1 MDLFQIQK
9 KHNMAIYTS
18 DHIGK
23 WYWLRYG
30 NNIVLAE
37 QFSTEISRAVSNK
50 QLIQGDA
57 GVHVMSVNG
66 KTMTS
71 QLSSD
76 VLMQIPQG
84 NFRSNNPVPS
94 VVTPPYNPGYKDVMD
109 LLIDDFNFIKAS
121 LYNADYWLRLF
132 QSTGKRYYLELANMY
147 DSKYWYASPRN
158 LLTSASIQISDTV
171 RCSLNY
177 NAYYDQIFDPIAF
190 ADAFPNNYDFLA
202 RVAKNYD
209 CRFYVTQDLNNQ
221 GSDQILKILSGSI
234 NINVNYSKIYLANLE
249 SEYPLYSP
257 QGYEV
262 SGSITVPA
270 RSWNQLRDLY
280 NSKVVSYTNFSLLVG
295 NRYLRLGQALIE
307 DKMNLS
313 MGDNL
318 MTAEISFKGYG
329 RL

>member
-1 MDLFQIQK
+1 MRVFSDSYQIQK
-9 KHNMAIYTS
+9 NYKMAIYTS

-37 QFSTEISRAVSNK
+37 EFTTELSRNVSSK

-71 QLSSD
+71 TLSSD
-76 VLMQIPQG
+76 VLIEIPQAKY
-84 NFRSNNPVPS
+84 NLDNSVPR
-94 VVTPPYNPGYKDVMD
+94 VVTPPYKPGYKDVLD
-109 LLIDDFNFIKAS
+109 LLIDDFALIRAN
-121 LYNADYWLRLF
+121 LYNPNFWFVRP
-132 QSTGKRYYLELANMY
+132 K
-147 DSKYWYASPRN
+147 N
-158 LLTSASIQISDTV
+158 LLTSASIQIGSTI

-177 NAYYDQIFDPIAF
+177 NAYYDQLFELIQF
-190 ADAFPNNYDFLA
+190 ADAFPSNYDFLA

-209 CRFYVTQDLNNQ
+209 CRFYATNEN
-221 GSDQILKILSGSI
+221 DQLLKVLSGNI
-234 NINVNYSKIYLANLE
+234 NININYAKMYLAGIE
-249 SEYPLYSP
+249 SEYPIYSP

-270 RSWNQLRDLY
+270 RSWNLLRDLY
-280 NSKVVSYTNFSLLVG
+280 NSKVVTYTNFSLLVG
-295 NRYLRLGQALIE
+295 TRYLRLGQAVIQ

>member
-1 MDLFQIQK
+1 
-9 KHNMAIYTS
+9 MAIYTS

-23 WYWLRYG
+23 WYWLKYE

-37 QFSTEISRAVSNK
+37 EFSTELSRAVSNK

-71 QLSSD
+71 TLSSD
-76 VLMQIPQG
+76 VLIEIPQAKY
-84 NFRSNNPVPS
+84 NLNNSVPS
-94 VVTPPYNPGYKDVMD
+94 VITPPYNPGYKDVLD
-109 LLIDDFNFIKAS
+109 LLIDDFALIRAN
-121 LYNADYWLRLF
+121 LYNPNFWFMRP
-132 QSTGKRYYLELANMY
+132 K
-147 DSKYWYASPRN
+147 N
-158 LLTSASIQISDTV
+158 LLTSASLQIGNTI

-177 NAYYDQIFDPIAF
+177 NAYYDQIFELIQF
-190 ADAFPNNYDFLA
+190 ADVFPSNYDFLA

-209 CRFYVTQDLNNQ
+209 CRFYATNEN
-221 GSDQILKILSGSI
+221 DQILKVLSGSI
-234 NINVNYSKIYLANLE
+234 NITVNYSKMYLAGTE
-249 SEYPLYSP
+249 SEYPIYSP

-262 SGSITVPA
+262 SGSITIPA
-270 RSWNQLRDLY
+270 RSWNQLRDLF

-295 NRYLRLGQALIE
+295 TRYLRLGQAVIE
-307 DKMNLS
+307 DKMNLT

>member
-1 MDLFQIQK
+1 MDSFQTQK
-9 KHNMAIYTS
+9 SYNMAIYTS

-23 WYWLRYG
+23 WYWLKYG

-37 QFSTEISRAVSNK
+37 EFTSELSRAVTNK

-57 GVHVMSVNG
+57 GVHVMSESG

-71 QLSSD
+71 TLSSD
-76 VLMQIPQG
+76 VLIEIPQAKY
-84 NFRSNNPVPS
+84 NLNSSVPN
-94 VVTPPYNPGYKDVMD
+94 VITPPYNPGYRDVLD
-109 LLIDDFNFIKAS
+109 LLITDFDLIRAN
-121 LYNADYWLRLF
+121 LYNPDYWFMRP
-132 QSTGKRYYLELANMY
+132 K
-147 DSKYWYASPRN
+147 N
-158 LLTSASIQISDTV
+158 LLTSASLQIGSTI

-177 NAYYDQIFDPIAF
+177 NAYYDQIFELIQF
-190 ADAFPNNYDFLA
+190 ADAFPSNYDFLA

-209 CRFYVTQDLNNQ
+209 CRFYATNEN
-221 GSDQILKILSGSI
+221 DQILKVLSGSI
-234 NINVNYSKIYLANLE
+234 NININYSKMYLVGTE
-249 SEYPLYSP
+249 SDYPIYSP

-270 RSWNQLRDLY
+270 RNWNLLRDLF

-295 NRYLRLGQALIE
+295 TRYLRLGQAVIE

>member
-1 MDLFQIQK
+1 MRVFLDLFQTQK
-9 KHNMAIYTS
+9 NYNMAIYTS

-37 QFSTEISRAVSNK
+37 EFTSELSRAVSNK

-57 GVHVMSVNG
+57 GVHVISVNG
-66 KTMTS
+66 KSMTS
-71 QLSSD
+71 SLSSD
-76 VLMQIPQG
+76 VLIEIPQSKYTID
-84 NFRSNNPVPS
+84 NSVPS
-94 VVTPPYNPGYKDVMD
+94 VVIPPYNPGYKDVLD
-109 LLIDDFNFIKAS
+109 LLIDDFALIRAN
-121 LYNADYWLRLF
+121 LYNPDYWYMRP
-132 QSTGKRYYLELANMY
+132 K
-147 DSKYWYASPRN
+147 N
-158 LLTSASIQISDTV
+158 LLTSASLQIGSTI

-177 NAYYDQIFDPIAF
+177 NAYYDQIFELIQF
-190 ADAFPNNYDFLA
+190 ADALPSNYDFLA

-209 CRFYVTQDLNNQ
+209 CRFYATNEN
-221 GSDQILKILSGSI
+221 DQILKVLSGSI
-234 NINVNYSKIYLANLE
+234 NININYAKIYIAGTE
-249 SEYPLYSP
+249 SEYPIYSP

-270 RSWNQLRDLY
+270 RNWNLMRDLF

-295 NRYLRLGQALIE
+295 TRYLRLGQAVIE
-307 DKMNLS
+307 DKINLS

>member
-1 MDLFQIQK
+1 MRVFLDSFQTQK
-9 KHNMAIYTS
+9 SYNMAIYTS

-23 WYWLRYG
+23 WYWLKYD

-37 QFSTEISRAVSNK
+37 EFTSEISRAVSNK

-71 QLSSD
+71 TLSSD
-76 VLMQIPQG
+76 VLIEIPQAKY
-84 NFRSNNPVPS
+84 NLNSSVPN
-94 VVTPPYNPGYKDVMD
+94 VITPPYNPGYRDVLD
-109 LLIDDFNFIKAS
+109 LLITDFALIRAN
-121 LYNADYWLRLF
+121 LYNPDYWLMRP
-132 QSTGKRYYLELANMY
+132 K
-147 DSKYWYASPRN
+147 N
-158 LLTSASIQISDTV
+158 LLTSASLQIGSTI

-177 NAYYDQIFDPIAF
+177 NAYYDQIFELIQF
-190 ADAFPNNYDFLA
+190 ADAFPSNYDFLA

-209 CRFYVTQDLNNQ
+209 CRFYATQGYNNFDSYNNFSS
-221 GSDQILKILSGSI
+221 GYDQILKVLSGSI
-234 NINVNYSKIYLANLE
+234 NINVNYSKMYLAGTE
-249 SEYPLYSP
+249 SEYPIYSP

-262 SGSITVPA
+262 SGSITIPA
-270 RSWNQLRDLY
+270 RSWNQLRDLF

-295 NRYLRLGQALIE
+295 TRYLRLGQAVIE

>member
-1 MDLFQIQK
+1 
-9 KHNMAIYTS
+9 MAIYTS

-30 NNIVLAE
+30 NTIVLAE
-37 QFSTEISRAVSNK
+37 SFSTELSRAVTNK

-71 QLSSD
+71 TLSSD
-76 VLMQIPQG
+76 VLIEIPQG
-84 NFRSNNPVPS
+84 KYNLDQPVPT
-94 VVTPPYNPGYKDVMD
+94 VVTPPYNPGYKDVLD
-109 LLIDDFNFIKAS
+109 LLIDDFALVRAN
-121 LYNADYWLRLF
+121 LYNPDYWFMR
-132 QSTGKRYYLELANMY
+132 
-147 DSKYWYASPRN
+147 PRN
-158 LLTSASIQISDTV
+158 LLTSASLQISNTIK
-171 RCSLNY
+171 CTLNY
-177 NAYYDQIFDPIAF
+177 NAYYDQIFEQIQF
-190 ADAFPNNYDFLA
+190 ADAFPANYDFLA

-209 CRFYVTQDLNNQ
+209 CRFYATNEN
-221 GSDQILKILSGSI
+221 DQLLKVLSGSI
-234 NINVNYSKIYLANLE
+234 NINVNYTKMYLAGTE
-249 SEYPLYSP
+249 SEYPIYSP

-270 RSWNQLRDLY
+270 RSWNLLRDLF
-280 NSKVVSYTNFSLLVG
+280 NSKVVTYTNFSLLVG
-295 NRYLRLGQALIE
+295 NRYLRLGQAVIE

>member
-1 MDLFQIQK
+1 
-9 KHNMAIYTS
+9 MAIYTS

-23 WYWLRYG
+23 WYCLRYG
-30 NNIVLAE
+30 SNIVLAE
-37 QFSTEISRAVSNK
+37 EFTSELSRAVSNK

-71 QLSSD
+71 SLSSD
-76 VLMQIPQG
+76 VLIEIPQAKY
-84 NFRSNNPVPS
+84 NINNSVPS
-94 VVTPPYNPGYKDVMD
+94 VITPPFNPAYKDVLD
-109 LLIDDFNFIKAS
+109 LLIDDFALIRAN
-121 LYNADYWLRLF
+121 LYNPNFWFMRP
-132 QSTGKRYYLELANMY
+132 K
-147 DSKYWYASPRN
+147 N
-158 LLTSASIQISDTV
+158 LLTSASLQIGSTI

-177 NAYYDQIFDPIAF
+177 NAYYDQIFELIQF
-190 ADAFPNNYDFLA
+190 ADVFPSNYDFLA

-209 CRFYVTQDLNNQ
+209 CRFYASQDEFHQ
-221 GSDQILKILSGSI
+221 GNDQILKVLSGSI
-234 NINVNYSKIYLANLE
+234 NININYSKIYLAGTE
-249 SEYPLYSP
+249 SEYPIYSP

-262 SGSITVPA
+262 SGSITIPA
-270 RSWNQLRDLY
+270 RNWNQLRDLF
-280 NSKVVSYTNFSLLVG
+280 NSKVVTLTNFSLLVG
-295 NRYLRLGQALIE
+295 TRYLRLGQAVIE

>member
-1 MDLFQIQK
+1 MDLFQTQK
-9 KHNMAIYTS
+9 NYNMAIYTS

-30 NNIVLAE
+30 SNIVLAE
-37 QFSTEISRAVSNK
+37 EFTSELSRAVSNK

-71 QLSSD
+71 SLSSD
-76 VLMQIPQG
+76 VLIEIPQAKY
-84 NFRSNNPVPS
+84 NINNSVPS
-94 VVTPPYNPGYKDVMD
+94 VITPPFNPAYKDVLD
-109 LLIDDFNFIKAS
+109 LLIDDFALIRAN
-121 LYNADYWLRLF
+121 LYNPNFWFMRP
-132 QSTGKRYYLELANMY
+132 K
-147 DSKYWYASPRN
+147 N
-158 LLTSASIQISDTV
+158 LLTSASLQIGSTI

-177 NAYYDQIFDPIAF
+177 NAYYDQIFELIQF
-190 ADAFPNNYDFLA
+190 ADVFPSNYDFLA

-209 CRFYVTQDLNNQ
+209 CRFYATNEN
-221 GSDQILKILSGSI
+221 DQILKVLSGSI
-234 NINVNYSKIYLANLE
+234 NININYSKMYLAGTE
-249 SEYPLYSP
+249 SEYPIYSP

-262 SGSITVPA
+262 SGSITIPA
-270 RSWNQLRDLY
+270 RNWNQLRDLF
-280 NSKVVSYTNFSLLVG
+280 NSKIVTFTNFSLLVG
-295 NRYLRLGQALIE
+295 TRYLRLGQAVIE

>member
-1 MDLFQIQK
+1 MKVFLASLWTLK
-9 KHNMAIYTS
+9 NYNMGIYTS

-30 NNIVLAE
+30 SVIVLAE
-37 QFSTEISRAVSNK
+37 EFTTELSRAVSNK

-71 QLSSD
+71 TLSSD
-76 VLMQIPQG
+76 VLIELPQG
-84 NFRSNNPVPS
+84 KLEKNGSVPS
-94 VVTPPYNPGYKDVMD
+94 VVIPPYNPGYKDVLD
-109 LLIDDFNFIKAS
+109 LLIYDFDLIRKN
-121 LYNADYWLRLF
+121 LYNPDF
-132 QSTGKRYYLELANMY
+132 
-147 DSKYWYASPRN
+147 WYMLPRN
-158 LLTSASIQISDTV
+158 LLSSASIQIGSTV
-171 RCSLNY
+171 RCTLNY
-177 NAYYDQIFDPIAF
+177 NAYYDQMFEQIQF
-190 ADAFPNNYDFLA
+190 ADAFPSNFDFLA

-209 CRFYVTQDLNNQ
+209 CRFYATQQVGQIFQ
-221 GSDQILKILSGSI
+221 GNDQLLKVLSGNI
-234 NINVNYSKIYLANLE
+234 NININYSKMYLAGTE
-249 SEYPLYSP
+249 SEYPIYSP

-270 RSWNQLRDLY
+270 RNWNQLRDIF
-280 NSKVVSYTNFSLLVG
+280 NSNVVSITNFSLLVG
-295 NRYLRLGQALIE
+295 TRYLRLGQAVIQ